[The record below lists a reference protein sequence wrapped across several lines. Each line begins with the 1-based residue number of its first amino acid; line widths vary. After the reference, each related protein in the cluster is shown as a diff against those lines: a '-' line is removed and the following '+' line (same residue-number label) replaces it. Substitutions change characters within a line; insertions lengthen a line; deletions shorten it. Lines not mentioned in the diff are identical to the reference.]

1 MQRAPAPAVEMTSA
15 HESLSHNEAER
26 LLASLAGVLSAHVVT
41 DSLGRIVEIHILSAA
56 EVHPKQVVRNV
67 ESALSA
73 GLGIEIDRRVV
84 SVAQVRS
91 PAAEAAANGQ
101 GAPTSGKKAAG
112 ATEPGATRSGV
123 RNGSTAEQRSPGT
136 AEVRPSREDGRLQY
150 VRFQSR
156 RDAER
161 CGCEVVLR
169 DGSREVVGKGS
180 GPDTAAG
187 RSEAAA
193 RAVLDAVEQARGNV
207 RLQLEGAVISAS
219 RGRSYVIVSAHAV
232 LDRGTVPLAG
242 AAPLARSPEEAGILA
257 ALQAT
262 NRWSG

>member
-1 MQRAPAPAVEMTSA
+1 MTSA

-41 DSLGRIVEIHILSAA
+41 DAVGRIVEIHILSAA

-84 SVAQVRS
+84 SVAQVRTAGTEGS
-91 PAAEAAANGQ
+91 VNGRQAAAAVKQASGVSDDAAAAQPAAVNGAA
-101 GAPTSGKKAAG
+101 
-112 ATEPGATRSGV
+112 
-123 RNGSTAEQRSPGT
+123 
-136 AEVRPSREDGRLQY
+136 REDHAGDGGRSVPQPDDARLQY

-169 DGSREVVGKGS
+169 DGDREIVGKGS

-193 RAVLDAVEQARGNV
+193 RAVLDAIEQARGNV